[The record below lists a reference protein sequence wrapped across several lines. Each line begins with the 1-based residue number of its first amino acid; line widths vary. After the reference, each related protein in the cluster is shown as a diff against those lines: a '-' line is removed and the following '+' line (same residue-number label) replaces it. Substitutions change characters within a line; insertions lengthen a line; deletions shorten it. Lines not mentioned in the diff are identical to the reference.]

1 MEEVIIIQVRPTE
14 LEHTVYIMSNNS
26 EIVPIVVKCKAE
38 ELLSTVAMSAAKYEI
53 NDIKIQGPQAYTL
66 GIKEQLTKK
75 INVCFGY
82 DNKINI
88 TLM

>member
-14 LEHTVYIMSNNS
+14 LEHTVYIMSSNS
-26 EIVPIVVKCKAE
+26 EIIPIILKCKNE
-38 ELLSTVAMSAAKYEI
+38 ELLSTVAMSAAKYDI
-53 NDIKIQGPQAYTL
+53 NDIKIQGPQTYAL

-88 TLM
+88 TLI